1 MFCMHISITLCLL
14 SLFHISVLRLF
25 NSTRE
30 TVNVYQIF
38 DILKNQEWIYINDN
52 KIETQK
58 YILNLIIIFSSNK
71 SISYILMEIFKKM
84 NF

>member
-71 SISYILMEIFKKM
+71 SISNILMEIFKKM

>member
-14 SLFHISVLRLF
+14 SLFHIAVLRLF

-71 SISYILMEIFKKM
+71 SISNILMEIFKKM